1 MILFP
6 ENNKYNYDYKI
17 IYSLKFEQDRTRPV
31 KYRHSR
37 SKLNFASQIC
47 FQTRKLLSKTLQD
60 ATAIKF
66 DMLSNFIL
74 WHKKYIEQRRSSE
87 QSSVINWNFKER
99 RSFLYI
105 QRSHFNHLPW
115 IFILQ
120 IFNSA
125 LGYGNAVIRVFMSF
139 RYGRIQRLAV
149 VYFFFYVV
157 HGGYFSLMDLREY
170 FFNYASAQIFIWYL
184 PADFAAI
191 EHSIWIIVEGLWGN
205 RIRSFLF
212 PEFIRGIF
220 QVIAIK
226 M

>member
-125 LGYGNAVIRVFMSF
+125 LGYGNAVIRVFYVFSL
-139 RYGRIQRLAV
+139 RTYPTAGGRI
-149 VYFFFYVV
+149 
-157 HGGYFSLMDLREY
+157 
-170 FFNYASAQIFIWYL
+170 
-184 PADFAAI
+184 
-191 EHSIWIIVEGLWGN
+191 
-205 RIRSFLF
+205 FLF
-212 PEFIRGIF
+212 LCSTWGIF
-220 QVIAIK
+220 FIDGLKGVFFQLCFCSNIYLIPPSWLRRNRTLN
-226 M
+226 MNNCWGTLRQ